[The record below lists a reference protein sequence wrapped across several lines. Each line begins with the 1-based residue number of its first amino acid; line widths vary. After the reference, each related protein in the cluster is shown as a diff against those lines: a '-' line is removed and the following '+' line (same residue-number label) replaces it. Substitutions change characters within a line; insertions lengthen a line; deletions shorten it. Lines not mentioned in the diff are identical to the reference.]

1 MNRCTQLIMPH
12 NLCFRILM
20 FENRQQIKQ
29 REALRLCSRICRAT
43 ILIQPAFITYPDT
56 VPVETSHV
64 RTGLRYWATMVKF
77 PIAGDIKMIA
87 DILEA
92 TLQMTLPKLLYGEG
106 NIAARRAAM
115 NHQQFNLAWE
125 IMLF

>member
-1 MNRCTQLIMPH
+1 MDRCTQLIMPH

-29 REALRLCSRICRAT
+29 REALRLCPRICRAT
-43 ILIQPAFITYPDT
+43 ILIQSAFITYPDA

-64 RTGLRYWATMVKF
+64 RAHFRYRAAMMHLPV
-77 PIAGDIKMIA
+77 PGDIKMIA

-92 TLQMTLPKLLYGEG
+92 PLQMTLPKLLYGEG